1 MRIFKICSF
10 VLLTTFAQT
19 SFAQRE
25 ENHNKPDTLQRKKP
39 LNILRPTSFKNPD
52 IFTANFLK
60 SLPSIKTPTLDRDS
74 IEKYVVSMQPHPYT
88 PKSTDTGRIEYQ
100 ASPDNFFYEGPR
112 IEKLIDLKKN
122 AQYHNANINNGQLWI
137 LKISTTSTGLRFI
150 YSSFFLPEGST
161 LHLYTITSM
170 YEQEY
175 YGPFT
180 SANNRKDPSRKYV
193 FTSPMI
199 HDKVVY
205 LEYFELNDAP
215 TKGSIVISSVV
226 QAY

>member
-1 MRIFKICSF
+1 MRLFKICLF
-10 VLLTTFAQT
+10 VSLMTFAQT
-19 SFAQRE
+19 SSAQWE
-25 ENHNKPDTLQRKKP
+25 ENHNKPDTLHRIKP

-52 IFTANFLK
+52 IFTVNFLK
-60 SLPSIKTPTLDRDS
+60 SLPSIKIQTLNRDS
-74 IEKYVVSMQPHPYT
+74 IEKYVAAMQPPPYI
-88 PKSTDTGRIEYQ
+88 PKSTDSGRIEYLP
-100 ASPDNFFYEGPR
+100 SPKFFYEGPR
-112 IEKLIDLKKN
+112 IEQLIDLKNN
-122 AQYHNANINNGQLWI
+122 AQYHNENINNGQLWI

-161 LHLYTITSM
+161 LHLYTINSM

-180 SANNRKDPSRKYV
+180 SANNSKDPSRKYV

-205 LEYFELNDAP
+205 LEYFELNDSP
-215 TKGSIVISSVV
+215 TKGKIAISSVV